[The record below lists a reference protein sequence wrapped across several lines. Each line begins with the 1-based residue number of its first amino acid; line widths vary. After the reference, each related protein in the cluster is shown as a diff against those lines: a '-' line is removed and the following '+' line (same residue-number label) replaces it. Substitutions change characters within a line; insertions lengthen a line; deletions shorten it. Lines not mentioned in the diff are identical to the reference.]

1 MQKLKKRRVLI
12 YYPPNSRSVA
22 IETIAFGLK
31 QAGCD
36 VIALTTSERG
46 AFHTA
51 LERRGIP
58 SYTKTFKNS
67 FSPLYYLRHFFF
79 LVSFCRKHKV
89 DALWSHLQTCNIVAV
104 FAQFFIRARVVIFR
118 HHFHAVIKE
127 RGMKAVNGNERLFEK
142 IICRLAKEIVVPSLE
157 VYNGMIRYEE
167 VPAGKIFVIP
177 YVYDFS
183 EYPLPDPSVVASI
196 KEQHRAKLLVIVAS
210 RMIAMKRHMMVLPV
224 FAALIRKGLDIKVML
239 MDEGPEKQALQEYVS
254 GQGLNDRIFFPGYKT
269 NIIDY
274 LSAADLLVHPSATEA
289 SSSLVKEVALQ
300 EKAVIVCSG
309 VGDFDQYI
317 EHGKNGFLVNPGNE
331 DKQFTDYISYIY
343 DHPEEAAAMGKAL
356 HRQVMSMFTLSPAT
370 MDIYLQKI

>member
-1 MQKLKKRRVLI
+1 MLDAKKRKVLI
-12 YYPPNSRSVA
+12 YYPPNGRSVA

-36 VIALTTSERG
+36 VIVLTTSERG
-46 AFHTA
+46 AFHDA
-51 LERRGIP
+51 LQQRGIT

-67 FSPLYYLRHFFF
+67 FSPLYYLRHIFF

-89 DALWSHLQTCNIVAV
+89 QTLWSHLQTCNIVAV

-118 HHFHAVIKE
+118 HHFHAIIKE
-127 RGMKAVNGNERLFEK
+127 RGMKAVGRNERLFEK

-157 VYNGMIRYEE
+157 VYNGMVRYEGI
-167 VPAGKIFVIP
+167 PAGKITVIP

-183 EYPLPDPSVVASI
+183 AYPLPALSTVSSI
-196 KEQHRAKLLVIVAS
+196 KEQYRAKLLIIVAS
-210 RMIAMKRHMMVLPV
+210 RMVPMKRHMLVLPV
-224 FAALIRKGLDIKVML
+224 FAALIRKGLDIKVLL
-239 MDEGPEKQALQEYVS
+239 MDEGPEKEMLQDYVS
-254 GQGLNDRIFFPGYKT
+254 GQGLTDRIFFPGHRT

-317 EHGKNGFLVNPGNE
+317 EHGKNGFLVDPGNE
-331 DKQFTDYISYIY
+331 DKQFADYISYIY
-343 DHPEEAAAMGKAL
+343 DHPEEAARMGQDL
-356 HRQVMSMFTLSPAT
+356 HKQVMTMFTLAPAT